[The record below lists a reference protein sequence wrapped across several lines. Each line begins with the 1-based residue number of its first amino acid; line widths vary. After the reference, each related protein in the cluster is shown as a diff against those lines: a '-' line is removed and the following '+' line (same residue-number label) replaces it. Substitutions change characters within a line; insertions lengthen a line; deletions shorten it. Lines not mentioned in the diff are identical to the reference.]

1 MPILTYREALNQA
14 LREEMRADPDVFLI
28 GEEVAE
34 YQGAYK
40 VSEGLLA
47 EFGARRVIDTPIS
60 EEAIAGAGVG
70 AAMAGLKPVVEM
82 MTVNFSLLALD
93 QIVNHAAKYYYMSGG
108 QYNVPMVMRAP
119 TGVGLQLGAQHSQNF
134 ESWFVHVPGLKV
146 VLPATP
152 ADAKGLLKSAIRDP
166 DPVIFPEHELIYLSK
181 GEVPAEDYAVPLG
194 VADVKREGADVT
206 IITYSRMTL
215 FALKAAERLAERGIS
230 AEVVDLRTL
239 RPLDIDT
246 VVESVRK
253 THRAVV
259 CEEDWPMCGMA
270 AEVIAQIQTEAFD
283 DLDAP
288 ILRVSGV
295 DVPMPYAKN
304 LEKMAVPGE
313 EDVYQA
319 CLRVTEGHRD

>member
-1 MPILTYREALNQA
+1 MPVITYREALNQA
-14 LREEMRADPDVFLI
+14 LREEMRDDPDVFLV

-47 EFGARRVIDTPIS
+47 EFGPRRVVDTPIS
-60 EEAIAGAGVG
+60 EEGIAGIGVG
-70 AAMAGLKPVVEM
+70 AALAGLKPVVEM

-93 QIVNHAAKYYYMSGG
+93 QIVNHAAKYLYMSGG

-134 ESWFVHVPGLKV
+134 ESWFVHCPGLKV

-166 DPVIFPEHELIYLSK
+166 DPVVFLEHEMIYLSK
-181 GEVPAEDYAVPLG
+181 GEVPEEDYITPLG
-194 VADVKREGADVT
+194 IAEIKREGTDVSV
-206 IITYSRMTL
+206 ISYSRMTL
-215 FALKAAERLAERGIS
+215 FALKAAQRLAEEGIS
-230 AEVVDLRTL
+230 VEVVDLRTL
-239 RPLDIDT
+239 RPLDVDA
-246 VVESVRK
+246 VLDSVKK
-253 THRAVV
+253 THRAIV
-259 CEEDWPMCGMA
+259 CEEDWPMCGMG
-270 AEVIAQIQTEAFD
+270 AELSATIMEGAFD
-283 DLDAP
+283 YLDAP
-288 ILRVSGV
+288 VKRISGV

-313 EDVYQA
+313 EDIYRA
-319 CLRVTEGHRD
+319 CRQMVDGGI

>member
-1 MPILTYREALNQA
+1 MPVITYREALNQA
-14 LREEMRADPDVFLI
+14 LREEMRDDPDVFLV

-47 EFGARRVIDTPIS
+47 EFGPRRVVDTPIS
-60 EEAIAGAGVG
+60 EEGIAGIGVG
-70 AAMAGLKPVVEM
+70 AALAGLKPVVEM

-93 QIVNHAAKYYYMSGG
+93 QIVNHAAKYLYMSGG

-134 ESWFVHVPGLKV
+134 ESWFVHCPGLKV

-166 DPVIFPEHELIYLSK
+166 DPVVFLEHEMIYLSK
-181 GEVPAEDYAVPLG
+181 GEVPEEDYITPLG
-194 VADVKREGADVT
+194 IAEIKREGTDVSV
-206 IITYSRMTL
+206 ISYSRMTL
-215 FALKAAERLAERGIS
+215 FALKAAQRLAEEGIS
-230 AEVVDLRTL
+230 VEVVDLRTL
-239 RPLDIDT
+239 RPLDVDA
-246 VVESVRK
+246 VLDSVKK
-253 THRAVV
+253 THRAIV
-259 CEEDWPMCGMA
+259 CEEDWPMCGMG
-270 AEVIAQIQTEAFD
+270 AELSATIMEGAFD
-283 DLDAP
+283 YLDAP
-288 ILRVSGV
+288 VKRISGV

-313 EDVYQA
+313 EDIYRA
-319 CLRVTEGHRD
+319 CRQMVDGAV